1 MSECHEDGT
10 EATGGPK
17 TGLSTIQLRSIARPT
32 ILRLSTCWSFHSGQL
47 LYSLIP
53 IMIIEP
59 AATTIEQIAGHSS
72 RTATMAARPYDFS
85 SHARTASLPR
95 PFGTSV

>member
-1 MSECHEDGT
+1 MSATSECHEDGA

-17 TGLSTIQLRSIARPT
+17 TGSSTIQLRSIARPT
-32 ILRLSTCWSFHSGQL
+32 ILRLRTCWSFHSGQL

-59 AATTIEQIAGHSS
+59 AATTIVAD
-72 RTATMAARPYDFS
+72 RRPLFEDS
-85 SHARTASLPR
+85 NNGCPSPMISLHMR
-95 PFGTSV
+95 